1 MPYPYPYPYNSDQ
14 PLASQWSPVS
24 VTFESKPHV
33 LVKRSRSMKSIGHDE
48 RPRSKFEDDDDTP
61 EDRTSKLLSVVI
73 LPLSRRKSKS
83 SLHRSPE
90 ASPSS
95 SETSSISSRTPSPTK
110 PIALKRSASLSQA
123 HSRPRYRETNRIP
136 KVPPLPTNIPP
147 VPKVPE
153 SATHVRLPKRS
164 RTPDP
169 ASVARRPLTM
179 HSQPA
184 VSNVEGYWDHI
195 QLFSDSPPVPP
206 LPRQYRSSPTSF

>member
-1 MPYPYPYPYNSDQ
+1 
-14 PLASQWSPVS
+14 
-24 VTFESKPHV
+24 
-33 LVKRSRSMKSIGHDE
+33 MKSIGHDE

-73 LPLSRRKSKS
+73 LPLTRRKSKS
-83 SLHRSPE
+83 SLHQSPE

-95 SETSSISSRTPSPTK
+95 SETSSISSRIPSPTK
-110 PIALKRSASLSQA
+110 PIPLKRSASLSQA
-123 HSRPRYRETNRIP
+123 HHRPRYGETNHIP
-136 KVPPLPTNIPP
+136 KVPPLPKNVPP

-169 ASVARRPLTM
+169 ASVSRRRPPTM
-179 HSQPA
+179 HSQST

-195 QLFSDSPPVPP
+195 QLFSDGPPVPP